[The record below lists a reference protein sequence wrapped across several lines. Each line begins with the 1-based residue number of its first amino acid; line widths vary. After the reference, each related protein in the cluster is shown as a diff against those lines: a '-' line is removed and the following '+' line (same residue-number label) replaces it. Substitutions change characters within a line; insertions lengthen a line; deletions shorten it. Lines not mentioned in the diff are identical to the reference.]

1 MSDRLDV
8 RIITPDRVVY
18 KSSSDSLIIPGTM
31 GEMEILPGH
40 VALFSTIQPGEIRIK
55 EGDQDLVY
63 ACGAGLLE
71 VCADRVTLLVDSAA
85 GSREI
90 DPREAAKLVA
100 EAEDK
105 LKNLSSE
112 DEEERF
118 AFETQLA
125 AAKARIEVYERTSGE
140 HVPQHGFSRI
150 SMEPI
155 NKEGE
160 DTSAE

>member
-18 KSSSDSLIIPGTM
+18 KSNSDSVAIPGTT
-31 GEMEILPGH
+31 GEMEVLPGH
-40 VALFSTIQPGEIRIK
+40 IALFSTVKPGQIRIK
-55 EGDQDLVY
+55 DGDQEIIY

-90 DPREAAKLVA
+90 DPKEAAALIA

-105 LKNLSSE
+105 LKGLSSE
-112 DEEERF
+112 DEEQRF

-155 NKEGE
+155 KKEGE
-160 DTSAE
+160 EASAE